1 MSSFVCEIVVTPMS
15 VFLKRGCAC
24 GLFFYPIKSAT
35 TFSGIE
41 RYIKDILFN

>member
-24 GLFFYPIKSAT
+24 GLFYPIESAT
-35 TFSGIE
+35 KI
-41 RYIKDILFN
+41 RDKMDI